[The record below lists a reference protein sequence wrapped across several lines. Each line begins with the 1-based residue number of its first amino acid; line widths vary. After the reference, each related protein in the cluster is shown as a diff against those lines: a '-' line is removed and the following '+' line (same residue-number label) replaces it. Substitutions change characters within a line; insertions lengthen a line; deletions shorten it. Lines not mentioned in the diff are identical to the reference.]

1 MMARQLRE
9 QQVEALRLIES
20 VEAAMQVDSNLL
32 NADEILLI
40 NKELGSLRE
49 LAKSDQ
55 LREIEKGIETLGEA
69 TADFA
74 AKRMD
79 EGIRKALTGR
89 TIEGVSETFGK

>member
-1 MMARQLRE
+1 MARQLRE

-20 VEAAMQVDSNLL
+20 VEAAMQVDSSLL
-32 NADEILLI
+32 SAQELTLI
-40 NKELGSLRE
+40 ERELGSLRE
-49 LAKSDQ
+49 LVKTDQ
-55 LREIEKGIETLGEA
+55 LRDIEKGIETLGEA

>member
-1 MMARQLRE
+1 
-9 QQVEALRLIES
+9 
-20 VEAAMQVDSNLL
+20 MQVDSVLL
-32 NADEILLI
+32 SAEELSLI
-40 NKELGSLRE
+40 EKELSSLRE
-49 LAKSDQ
+49 LAKTDQ
-55 LREIEKGIETLGEA
+55 LRDIEKGIETLGEA